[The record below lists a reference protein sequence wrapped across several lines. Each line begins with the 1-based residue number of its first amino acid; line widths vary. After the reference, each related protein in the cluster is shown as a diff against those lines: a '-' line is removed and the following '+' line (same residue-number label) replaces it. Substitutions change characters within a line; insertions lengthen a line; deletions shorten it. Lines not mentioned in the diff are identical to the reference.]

1 MKHRPEPDIIRLS
14 NISENRFLTGQTEFG
29 VENESS
35 PQKTFSSLLFSS
47 LLFSSLLF
55 SSLLFSSAARAAGE
69 GSGRGP
75 YVQADLA
82 YAYEHITH
90 DYPEPAGAKKGKIS
104 TVSDYFRNIRTH
116 SIHPRVSVGYDF
128 GGWRIAAD
136 YARYRKWN
144 DSKYSVS
151 IKELKEN
158 KGENINVAQYLK
170 TENQENG
177 SFHAVSSLGLSAVYD
192 FKLND
197 KFKPY
202 IGARVAYGHIRHQH
216 RSVEQETTIVTTYLQ
231 SGKPSPIIRGPTP
244 KPAHQESNSIRRVG
258 LGVIAGVGFD
268 ITPNLTLDAGYR
280 YHNWGRLENT
290 RFKTHEASLG
300 VRYRF

>member
-1 MKHRPEPDIIRLS
+1 MQPAK
-14 NISENRFLTGQTEFG
+14 N
-29 VENESS
+29 
-35 PQKTFSSLLFSS
+35 LLSS

-55 SSLLFSSAARAAGE
+55 SSLLFSSAAQAASE
-69 GSGRGP
+69 GNGRGP

-82 YAYEHITH
+82 YAYEHITR
-90 DYPEPAGAKKGKIS
+90 DYPDAAGANQGKKIS
-104 TVSDYFRNIRTH
+104 TVSDYFKNIRTH

-144 DSKYSVS
+144 NNKYSVN
-151 IKELKEN
+151 IEN
-158 KGENINVAQYLK
+158 VQKHDNGNRIDRK

-177 SFHAVSSLGLSAVYD
+177 TFHAVSSLGLSTVYD
-192 FKLND
+192 FRPND

-202 IGARVAYGHIRHQH
+202 IGARVAYGHVRHSIDSTKKTTEFVTSAGAPGGAPTVYSPHKNTQDDH
-216 RSVEQETTIVTTYLQ
+216 RE
-231 SGKPSPIIRGPTP
+231 GD
-244 KPAHQESNSIRRVG
+244 SIRRVG

-300 VRYRF
+300 MRYRF

>member
-1 MKHRPEPDIIRLS
+1 MQPAKNL
-14 NISENRFLTGQTEFG
+14 L
-29 VENESS
+29 
-35 PQKTFSSLLFSS
+35 FSSLLFSS

-55 SSLLFSSAARAAGE
+55 SSLLFSSAAQAASE
-69 GSGRGP
+69 GNGRGP

-90 DYPEPAGAKKGKIS
+90 DYPEPTAQKKDTIS

-116 SIHPRVSVGYDF
+116 SVHPRVSVGYDF

-144 DSKYSVS
+144 NNKYSVNTKLVK
-151 IKELKEN
+151 IGGDERLRNE
-158 KGENINVAQYLK
+158 QTLK
-170 TENQENG
+170 TEHQENG
-177 SFHAVSSLGLSAVYD
+177 TFHAVSSLGLSAVYD

-202 IGARVAYGHIRHQH
+202 IGARVAYGHVRHSIDSTKKTTEFITSAGAPGGAPTVYPPHKNTQDDH
-216 RSVEQETTIVTTYLQ
+216 RE
-231 SGKPSPIIRGPTP
+231 GD
-244 KPAHQESNSIRRVG
+244 SIRRVG

-268 ITPNLTLDAGYR
+268 ITPKLTLDAGYR
-280 YHNWGRLENT
+280 YHYWGRLENT

>member
-1 MKHRPEPDIIRLS
+1 PAK
-14 NISENRFLTGQTEFG
+14 N
-29 VENESS
+29 
-35 PQKTFSSLLFSS
+35 

-55 SSLLFSSAARAAGE
+55 SSLLFSSAAQAASEDG
-69 GSGRGP
+69 GRGP

-82 YAYEHITH
+82 YAAERITH
-90 DYPEPAGAKKGKIS
+90 DYPEPTGAKKGTTIS

-144 DSKYSVS
+144 NSKYSVS
-151 IKELKEN
+151 IKELKNNN
-158 KGENINVAQYLK
+158 KKKKKK

-202 IGARVAYGHIRHQH
+202 IGARVAYGHVRH
-216 RSVEQETTIVTTYLQ
+216 SISTKKTTEFLTTA
-231 SGKPSPIIRGPTP
+231 GSPGVVPGGYKVSTTP
-244 KPAHQESNSIRRVG
+244 GAHQESNSIRRVG

>member
-1 MKHRPEPDIIRLS
+1 
-14 NISENRFLTGQTEFG
+14 
-29 VENESS
+29 
-35 PQKTFSSLLFSS
+35 
-47 LLFSSLLF
+47 
-55 SSLLFSSAARAAGE
+55 
-69 GSGRGP
+69 
-75 YVQADLA
+75 
-82 YAYEHITH
+82 
-90 DYPEPAGAKKGKIS
+90 
-104 TVSDYFRNIRTH
+104 
-116 SIHPRVSVGYDF
+116 
-128 GGWRIAAD
+128 IAAD

-144 DSKYSVS
+144 DNKYSVD
-151 IKELKEN
+151 IKELEN
-158 KGENINVAQYLK
+158 KNKNKRDLK

-202 IGARVAYGHIRHQH
+202 IGARVAYGHVKHQVH
-216 RSVEQETTIVTTYLQ
+216 SVESKTRIVT
-231 SGKPSPIIRGPTP
+231 SKPNGGPVKEGPTP
-244 KPAHQESNSIRRVG
+244 KSAYHESRSISS
-258 LGVIAGVGFD
+258 LGFGAVAGVGID

>member
-1 MKHRPEPDIIRLS
+1 MQPAKNLL
-14 NISENRFLTGQTEFG
+14 F
-29 VENESS
+29 SS
-35 PQKTFSSLLFSS
+35 LLFSSLLFSS

-55 SSLLFSSAARAAGE
+55 SSLLFSSAAQAASE
-69 GSGRGP
+69 DNGRGP

-82 YAYEHITH
+82 YAAERITH
-90 DYPEPAGAKKGKIS
+90 DYPEPTGAKKGTTIS

-144 DSKYSVS
+144 NNKYSVN
-151 IKELKEN
+151 IEN
-158 KGENINVAQYLK
+158 VQKHDNGNRIDRK

-177 SFHAVSSLGLSAVYD
+177 TFHAVSSLGLSAVYD

-202 IGARVAYGHIRHQH
+202 IGMRVAYGHVRHGIDSTKKITGTLTAYH
-216 RSVEQETTIVTTYLQ
+216 GKNIKSTTYNNISPQTQNAHHQ
-231 SGKPSPIIRGPTP
+231 SD
-244 KPAHQESNSIRRVG
+244 SIRRVG

-268 ITPNLTLDAGYR
+268 ITPKLTLDAGYR

-300 VRYRF
+300 MRYRF

>member
-1 MKHRPEPDIIRLS
+1 MQPAKNL
-14 NISENRFLTGQTEFG
+14 L
-29 VENESS
+29 
-35 PQKTFSSLLFSS
+35 FSSLLFSS

-55 SSLLFSSAARAAGE
+55 SSLLFSSAAQAASEDG
-69 GSGRGP
+69 GRGP

-90 DYPEPAGAKKGKIS
+90 DYPKPTGAKKGTTSTTIS

-144 DSKYSVS
+144 NNKYSVNT
-151 IKELKEN
+151 KKV
-158 KGENINVAQYLK
+158 GERNNGNTNVAQYLK
-170 TENQENG
+170 AENQENG
-177 SFHAVSSLGLSAVYD
+177 TFHAASSLGLSAVYD
-192 FKLND
+192 FD
-197 KFKPY
+197 TGSRFKPY
-202 IGARVAYGHIRHQH
+202 AGVRVAYGHVKHQV
-216 RSVEQETTIVTTYLQ
+216 RSVESETTIVLSTPKGVQTPGRHIQ
-231 SGKPSPIIRGPTP
+231 GPTK
-244 KPAHQESNSIRRVG
+244 KPAHHESRSISS
-258 LGVIAGVGFD
+258 LGFGAVAGVGID

>member
-1 MKHRPEPDIIRLS
+1 MQPAKNL
-14 NISENRFLTGQTEFG
+14 L
-29 VENESS
+29 
-35 PQKTFSSLLFSS
+35 FSSLLFSS

-55 SSLLFSSAARAAGE
+55 SSLLFSSAAQAASEDG
-69 GSGRGP
+69 GRGP

-82 YAYEHITH
+82 YAAERITH
-90 DYPEPAGAKKGKIS
+90 DYPEPTGTKKGTTIS

-144 DSKYSVS
+144 NNKYSVN
-151 IKELKEN
+151 IKELERNEN
-158 KGENINVAQYLK
+158 KNSGNHLNIQTRK
-170 TENQENG
+170 TEHQENG
-177 SFHAVSSLGLSAVYD
+177 TFHAVSSLGLSTIYD
-192 FKLND
+192 FD
-197 KFKPY
+197 TGSRFKPY
-202 IGARVAYGHIRHQH
+202 IGARVAYGHVRHQV
-216 RSVEQETTIVTTYLQ
+216 RSVEQETTTVTTYPQ
-231 SGKPSPIIRGPTP
+231 NAASSVTTNAPIRKLP
-244 KPAHQESNSIRRVG
+244 HHESRSISS
-258 LGVIAGVGFD
+258 LGFGAVAGVGID
-268 ITPNLTLDAGYR
+268 ITPKLTLDAGYR

>member
-1 MKHRPEPDIIRLS
+1 
-14 NISENRFLTGQTEFG
+14 
-29 VENESS
+29 
-35 PQKTFSSLLFSS
+35 
-47 LLFSSLLF
+47 
-55 SSLLFSSAARAAGE
+55 SLLFSSAAQAASE
-69 GSGRGP
+69 GNGRGP

-82 YAYEHITH
+82 YAAERITH
-90 DYPEPAGAKKGKIS
+90 DYPKPTDPSKGKIS

-144 DSKYSVS
+144 NSKYSVS
-151 IKELKEN
+151 IKELKNNN
-158 KGENINVAQYLK
+158 KKK

-202 IGARVAYGHIRHQH
+202 IGARVAYGHVRHSIDSTKKITAGAGGAGSPV
-216 RSVEQETTIVTTYLQ
+216 R
-231 SGKPSPIIRGPTP
+231 PSYKSTQD
-244 KPAHQESNSIRRVG
+244 AHHQSNSIRRVG

-268 ITPNLTLDAGYR
+268 ITPKL
-280 YHNWGRLENT
+280 
-290 RFKTHEASLG
+290 
-300 VRYRF
+300 

>member
-1 MKHRPEPDIIRLS
+1 MNPARKKP
-14 NISENRFLTGQTEFG
+14 
-29 VENESS
+29 
-35 PQKTFSSLLFSS
+35 SLLFSS
-47 LLFSSLLF
+47 LLFP
-55 SSLLFSSAARAAGE
+55 SAAQAAGE
-69 GSGRGP
+69 GNGRGP

-82 YAYEHITH
+82 YAYEHITR
-90 DYPEPAGAKKGKIS
+90 DYPDAAGANQGKKIS

-151 IKELKEN
+151 IKNLQRRTSN
-158 KGENINVAQYLK
+158 GNRRDRK

-202 IGARVAYGHIRHQH
+202 IGARVAYGHVRH
-216 RSVEQETTIVTTYLQ
+216 SISTKKTTEFLTVARNRVTVPGTYKV
-231 SGKPSPIIRGPTP
+231 STTP
-244 KPAHQESNSIRRVG
+244 GAHQESNSIRRVG

>member
-1 MKHRPEPDIIRLS
+1 MQPAKNL
-14 NISENRFLTGQTEFG
+14 L
-29 VENESS
+29 
-35 PQKTFSSLLFSS
+35 FSSLLFSS

-55 SSLLFSSAARAAGE
+55 SSLLFSSAAQAASEDG
-69 GSGRGP
+69 GRGP

-82 YAYEHITH
+82 YAAERITH
-90 DYPEPAGAKKGKIS
+90 DYPEPTGANQGKKIS

-144 DSKYSVS
+144 NNKYSVNTKLVK
-151 IKELKEN
+151 IGGDERLRNE
-158 KGENINVAQYLK
+158 QTLK
-170 TENQENG
+170 TEHQENG
-177 SFHAVSSLGLSAVYD
+177 TFHAVSSLGLSAVYD
-192 FKLND
+192 FD
-197 KFKPY
+197 TGSRFKPY
-202 IGARVAYGHIRHQH
+202 AGVRVAYGHVKHQV
-216 RSVEQETTIVTTYLQ
+216 RSVESETTIVLSTPKGVQTPGRHIQ
-231 SGKPSPIIRGPTP
+231 GPTK
-244 KPAHQESNSIRRVG
+244 KPAHHESRSISS
-258 LGVIAGVGFD
+258 LGFGAVAGVGID

-300 VRYRF
+300 MRYRF

>member
-1 MKHRPEPDIIRLS
+1 MNPARKKP
-14 NISENRFLTGQTEFG
+14 
-29 VENESS
+29 
-35 PQKTFSSLLFSS
+35 S

-55 SSLLFSSAARAAGE
+55 SSLLFSSAAQAASE
-69 GSGRGP
+69 DNGRGP

-90 DYPEPAGAKKGKIS
+90 DYPEPTAQKKGKIS

-144 DSKYSVS
+144 NNKYSVN
-151 IKELKEN
+151 IKELEN
-158 KGENINVAQYLK
+158 KNQNKRDLK
-170 TENQENG
+170 TEHQENG
-177 SFHAVSSLGLSAVYD
+177 TFHAVSSLGLSTVYD
-192 FKLND
+192 FKVND

-202 IGARVAYGHIRHQH
+202 IGVRVAYGHVRHGID
-216 RSVEQETTIVTTYLQ
+216 STKKIKNTLTAYPSGAGTEPTIYPDGHPQ
-231 SGKPSPIIRGPTP
+231 KN
-244 KPAHQESNSIRRVG
+244 AHHESDSIRRVG
-258 LGVIAGVGFD
+258 FGAMAGVGFD

-300 VRYRF
+300 MRYRF

>member
-1 MKHRPEPDIIRLS
+1 MQPAK
-14 NISENRFLTGQTEFG
+14 N
-29 VENESS
+29 
-35 PQKTFSSLLFSS
+35 

-55 SSLLFSSAARAAGE
+55 SSLLFSSAAQAASE
-69 GSGRGP
+69 GNGRGP

-82 YAYEHITH
+82 YAAERITH
-90 DYPEPAGAKKGKIS
+90 DYPEPTAQKKDTIS

-144 DSKYSVS
+144 NSKYSVN
-151 IKELKEN
+151 IK
-158 KGENINVAQYLK
+158 NVRIRESNGIRQDLK

-192 FKLND
+192 FRPND

-202 IGARVAYGHIRHQH
+202 IGVRVAYGHVRHGIDSTKKITGTLTAYPNDADAAATVYPDGHPQKN
-216 RSVEQETTIVTTYLQ
+216 TYQ
-231 SGKPSPIIRGPTP
+231 K
-244 KPAHQESNSIRRVG
+244 SNSSRR
-258 LGVIAGVGFD
+258 LGFGAMAGVGID
-268 ITPNLTLDAGYR
+268 VAPNLTLDAGYR

-290 RFKTHEASLG
+290 RFKTHEAS
-300 VRYRF
+300 

>member
-1 MKHRPEPDIIRLS
+1 L
-14 NISENRFLTGQTEFG
+14 L
-29 VENESS
+29 
-35 PQKTFSSLLFSS
+35 FSSLLFSS

-55 SSLLFSSAARAAGE
+55 SSLLFSSAAQAASE
-69 GSGRGP
+69 GNGRGP

-82 YAYEHITH
+82 YAYEHITR
-90 DYPEPAGAKKGKIS
+90 DYPDAAGLEKGKKIS

-144 DSKYSVS
+144 NSKYSVS
-151 IKELKEN
+151 IKELKNNN
-158 KGENINVAQYLK
+158 KKK

-202 IGARVAYGHIRHQH
+202 IGARVAYGHVRHSIDSTKKITAGAGGAGSPV
-216 RSVEQETTIVTTYLQ
+216 R
-231 SGKPSPIIRGPTP
+231 PSYKSTQD
-244 KPAHQESNSIRRVG
+244 AHHQSNSIRRVG

-268 ITPNLTLDAGYR
+268 ITPKLTLDTGYR

>member
-1 MKHRPEPDIIRLS
+1 MQPAK
-14 NISENRFLTGQTEFG
+14 N
-29 VENESS
+29 
-35 PQKTFSSLLFSS
+35 

-55 SSLLFSSAARAAGE
+55 SSLLFSSAAQAASE
-69 GSGRGP
+69 GNGRGP

-90 DYPEPAGAKKGKIS
+90 DYPEPTGTKKGTTIS

-144 DSKYSVS
+144 DNKYSVN
-151 IKELKEN
+151 IKKLEN
-158 KGENINVAQYLK
+158 KNKKK

-192 FKLND
+192 FRPND

-202 IGARVAYGHIRHQH
+202 IGARVAYGHVRH
-216 RSVEQETTIVTTYLQ
+216 SIDSTKKITA
-231 SGKPSPIIRGPTP
+231 SAGGAGSPASYKSTQD
-244 KPAHQESNSIRRVG
+244 AHHQSNSIRR
-258 LGVIAGVGFD
+258 LGFGAMAGVGID
-268 ITPNLTLDAGYR
+268 VAPGLTLDAGYR

>member
-1 MKHRPEPDIIRLS
+1 MHTVDKK
-14 NISENRFLTGQTEFG
+14 F
-29 VENESS
+29 
-35 PQKTFSSLLFSS
+35 LFSS

-69 GSGRGP
+69 DHGRGP

-82 YAYEHITH
+82 YAYEHITR
-90 DYPEPAGAKKGKIS
+90 DYPDAAGANQGKKIS

-151 IKELKEN
+151 IKELKNNN
-158 KGENINVAQYLK
+158 KKK

-202 IGARVAYGHIRHQH
+202 IGARVAYGHIRHSIDSTKKITAGAGGAGSLV
-216 RSVEQETTIVTTYLQ
+216 RSSYKSTQD
-231 SGKPSPIIRGPTP
+231 
-244 KPAHQESNSIRRVG
+244 AHHQSNSIRRVG

-268 ITPNLTLDAGYR
+268 ITPKLTLDTGYR

>member
-1 MKHRPEPDIIRLS
+1 M
-14 NISENRFLTGQTEFG
+14 
-29 VENESS
+29 
-35 PQKTFSSLLFSS
+35 
-47 LLFSSLLF
+47 
-55 SSLLFSSAARAAGE
+55 
-69 GSGRGP
+69 
-75 YVQADLA
+75 QADLA
-82 YAYEHITH
+82 YAAERITR
-90 DYPEPAGAKKGKIS
+90 DYPKPTAPGKNKIS

-144 DSKYSVS
+144 DNKYSVN
-151 IKELKEN
+151 IKKLEN
-158 KGENINVAQYLK
+158 KNKKK

-202 IGARVAYGHIRHQH
+202 IGARVAYGHVRH
-216 RSVEQETTIVTTYLQ
+216 SIDSTKKITA
-231 SGKPSPIIRGPTP
+231 SAGGAGSPASYKSTQD
-244 KPAHQESNSIRRVG
+244 AHHQSNSIRRVG
-258 LGVIAGVGFD
+258 FGAVAGVGID

>member
-1 MKHRPEPDIIRLS
+1 M
-14 NISENRFLTGQTEFG
+14 SESK
-29 VENESS
+29 NESS

-47 LLFSSLLF
+47 
-55 SSLLFSSAARAAGE
+55 AAQAASE
-69 GSGRGP
+69 GNGRGP

-82 YAYEHITH
+82 YAAERITH
-90 DYPEPAGAKKGKIS
+90 DYPEPTGAKKGKKIS

-144 DSKYSVS
+144 NNKYSVN
-151 IKELKEN
+151 IKRLKEN
-158 KGENINVAQYLK
+158 DGSWNYLTQDPK

-177 SFHAVSSLGLSAVYD
+177 TFHAASSLGLSTIYD
-192 FKLND
+192 FD
-197 KFKPY
+197 TGSRFKPY
-202 IGARVAYGHIRHQH
+202 IGARVAYGHVRHRFDSTKKTTAVITTPPTTSDGSATSYTAGPQTQNPH
-216 RSVEQETTIVTTYLQ
+216 HESRSI
-231 SGKPSPIIRGPTP
+231 SS
-244 KPAHQESNSIRRVG
+244 
-258 LGVIAGVGFD
+258 LGFGVMAGVGID

-300 VRYRF
+300 MRYRF